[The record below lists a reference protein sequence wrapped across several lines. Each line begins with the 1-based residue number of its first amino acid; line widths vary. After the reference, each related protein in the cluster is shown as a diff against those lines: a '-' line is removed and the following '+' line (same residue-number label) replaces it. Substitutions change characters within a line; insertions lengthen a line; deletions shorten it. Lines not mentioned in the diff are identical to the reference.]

1 MCYDGTAWLPFLC
14 GFLLATLMALLPMVV
29 VVLLWMRAEAR
40 NALDRLENLVKEDD
54 ESASRWT
61 GMKRQKGP
69 LPVSSGPLFNGE
81 SINLQGSIASE
92 FLPAH
97 PIGHPG
103 RLDARLDSGKSIFP
117 ATIPRRR
124 LPHPGRCASCH

>member
-54 ESASRWT
+54 ESASGWT

-69 LPVSSGPLFNGE
+69 LPVSSGPFLSG
-81 SINLQGSIASE
+81 NL
-92 FLPAH
+92 
-97 PIGHPG
+97 
-103 RLDARLDSGKSIFP
+103 SIFRVP
-117 ATIPRRR
+117 
-124 LPHPGRCASCH
+124 